1 MTRAMQEE
9 LRHAGLAERDGLW
22 RDPDQSIGAVVSPV
36 GVFVGWI
43 DVAWAGPGHGEPH
56 LRDVVHVT
64 PSNIETDL
72 RPVLARA
79 EARFVATRRRR

>member
-9 LRHAGLAERDGLW
+9 LMDAGLAERDGLW
-22 RDPDQSIGAVVSPV
+22 RDPGESIGAVVSAV

-43 DVAWAGPGHGEPH
+43 DVAWASPGHGEPH

-72 RPVLARA
+72 RPVVSRA
-79 EARFVATRRRR
+79 EARFVAARRRR